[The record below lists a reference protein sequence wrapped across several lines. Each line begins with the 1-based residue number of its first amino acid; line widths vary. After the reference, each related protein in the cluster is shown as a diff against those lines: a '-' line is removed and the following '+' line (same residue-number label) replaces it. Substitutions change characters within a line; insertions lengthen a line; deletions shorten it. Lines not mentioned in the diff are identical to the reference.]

1 MSALAARARQ
11 LEQSPLGPALAAY
24 LALLTLMLVASILS
38 SSFLEKDNLLN
49 IGRQAAPLAIVALGQ
64 TIVILAGG
72 IDVSVSAVISLTTV
86 VVSTEMGSDPG
97 MVAPAV
103 LLVLAIGLA
112 VGLVNGLL
120 ISRLGTDPFVTT
132 LAALLILQGAA
143 LVYTQGSPTSG
154 LTPGFRKISES
165 EILGVPASIYIVA
178 VVLLV
183 CWFLLRRTT
192 WGRSIYAI
200 GGNYRATFL
209 SGRRTALIQVSSY
222 VACSLLA
229 VLAGLVLA
237 ARLGTGEVSAGA
249 GFELDS
255 IAAVLIGGT
264 AFGGGRGRISG
275 TIAGVLILIVLFN
288 LVNLLS
294 LPSEIQHIVRGVAI
308 VLGVALYSRRSRGGS
323 L

>member
-1 MSALAARARQ
+1 VSALAARARQ
-11 LEQSPLGPALAAY
+11 LERIPLGPALAAY
-24 LALLTLMLVASILS
+24 LALLTLMVVASILS

-49 IGRQAAPLAIVALGQ
+49 IGQQAAPLAIVAFGQ

-72 IDVSVSAVISLTTV
+72 IDVSVGAVISLTTV

-103 LLVLAIGLA
+103 LLVLAIGLV
-112 VGLVNGLL
+112 VGLANGIL

-132 LAALLILQGAA
+132 LATLLILQGAA

-154 LTPGFRKISES
+154 LTPGFREISES
-165 EILGVPASIYIVA
+165 KVLGVPTSIYIVA
-178 VVLLV
+178 AVFAV

-200 GGNYRATFL
+200 GGNDRATFL
-209 SGRRTALIQVSSY
+209 SGRRSALIQMSAY

-229 VLAGLVLA
+229 VVAGLVLA
-237 ARLGTGEVSAGA
+237 ARLGTGEVSAGS

-288 LVNLLS
+288 LANLLS
-294 LPSEIQHIVRGVAI
+294 LPSEIQDIVRGVAI
-308 VLGVALYSRRSRGGS
+308 VLGVALYSRRSAGGS
-323 L
+323 

>member
-1 MSALAARARQ
+1 VSALVARARR
-11 LEQSPLGPALAAY
+11 LEDTPLGPALAAY
-24 LALLTLMLVASILS
+24 LALLTLMIVASILS

-49 IGRQAAPLAIVALGQ
+49 IGRQAAPLAIVAFGQ

-103 LLVLAIGLA
+103 LLVLAIGLV
-112 VGLVNGLL
+112 VGLANGIL

-154 LTPGFRKISES
+154 LTPGFREISES
-165 EILGVPASIYIVA
+165 EILGVPTSIYIVA
-178 VVLLV
+178 LVFAV

-200 GGNYRATFL
+200 GGNYQATFL
-209 SGRRTALIQVSSY
+209 SGRRTAMIQMSAY

-229 VLAGLVLA
+229 VVAGLVLA
-237 ARLGTGEVSAGA
+237 ARLGTGEVSAGS

-275 TIAGVLILIVLFN
+275 TIAGVLILVVLFN

-308 VLGVALYSRRSRGGS
+308 VLGVALYSRRSAGGS
-323 L
+323 